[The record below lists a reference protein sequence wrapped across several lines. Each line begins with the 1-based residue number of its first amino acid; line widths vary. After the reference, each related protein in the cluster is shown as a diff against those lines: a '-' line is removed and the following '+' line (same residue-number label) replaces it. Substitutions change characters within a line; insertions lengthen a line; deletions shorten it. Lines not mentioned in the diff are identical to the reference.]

1 VTITEY
7 VLIAAAVIPAIGALT
22 LAIRER
28 RKPELDAAQIESAIV
43 NSESIKQEIKNKS
56 DLSNA
61 RRDIRLLALE
71 KWGFE
76 EVRPWGRD
84 VVVKF
89 DLMADLL
96 RAELW
101 SQGHKEMPDIHL
113 TPFPEMPPPQAL

>member
-1 VTITEY
+1 MSPTEY
-7 VLIAAAVIPAIGALT
+7 LLIATTVVTAIGALS

-28 RKPELDAAQIESAIV
+28 RKPELDAAQVENAMV
-43 NSESIKQEIKNKS
+43 NSESIKSEIKKQS

-61 RRDIRLLALE
+61 RRDLRLLALE
-71 KWGFE
+71 KWGFD

-84 VVVKF
+84 VVTKF
-89 DLMADLL
+89 DLLSDLL

-101 SQGHKEMPDIHL
+101 AQGHKEMPDIHL